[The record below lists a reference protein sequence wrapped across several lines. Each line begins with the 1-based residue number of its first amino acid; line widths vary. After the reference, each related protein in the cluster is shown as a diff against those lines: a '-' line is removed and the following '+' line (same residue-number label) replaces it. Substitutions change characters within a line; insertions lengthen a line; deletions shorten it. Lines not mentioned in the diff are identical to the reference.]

1 MNETPFFMTAMGR
14 AFFERDVPAL
24 VKELARLSS
33 LLQQLVEKQSALPPA
48 NGCCR
53 KEPDQR

>member
-24 VKELARLSS
+24 VKELVHLNS
-33 LLQQLVEKQSALPPA
+33 LLERLVENQPALPPG
-48 NGCCR
+48 NSGCCKR
-53 KEPDQR
+53 PEKP